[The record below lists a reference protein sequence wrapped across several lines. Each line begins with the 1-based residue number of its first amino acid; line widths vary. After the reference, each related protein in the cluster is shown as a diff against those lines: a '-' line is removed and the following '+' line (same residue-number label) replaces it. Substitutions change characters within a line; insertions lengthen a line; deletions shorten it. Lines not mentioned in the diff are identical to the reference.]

1 MPRHI
6 AFLRALNVGG
16 RIVKMEVLRQIF
28 ESLEFTNVETFIAS
42 GNVIF
47 ESPTAKTAT
56 LEKLIET
63 TLLKS
68 LGYEVK
74 TMIRSPKELKAVA
87 NYQPFPLEEMEATGH
102 SLYVAFLAD
111 EPDVENREKLI
122 AYRSEIDDFHIHGRE
137 LYWLCRVKSSESKF
151 TNVRLEKTLKM
162 AATTRNLTTVRRLV
176 AKYPPVV

>member
-6 AFLRALNVGG
+6 ALLRAINVGG

-28 ESLEFTNVETFIAS
+28 ESLQFTNVETFIAS

-47 ESPTAKTAT
+47 DSPITETAT
-56 LEKLIET
+56 LEKLIEE
-63 TLLKS
+63 TLLQS

-74 TMIRSPKELKAVA
+74 TMIRSPQEVETVA
-87 NYQPFPLEEMEATGH
+87 NYQPFSKAEIETEGH
-102 SLYVAFLAD
+102 SLYVAFLTDKPEA
-111 EPDVENREKLI
+111 ENQEKLL

-162 AATTRNLTTVRRLV
+162 AATSRNITTVKKLA
-176 AKYPPVV
+176 AKYSN